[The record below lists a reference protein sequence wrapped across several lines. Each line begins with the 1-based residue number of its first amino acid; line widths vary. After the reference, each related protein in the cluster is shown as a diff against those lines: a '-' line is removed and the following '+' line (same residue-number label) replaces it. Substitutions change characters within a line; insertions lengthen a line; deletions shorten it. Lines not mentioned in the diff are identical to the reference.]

1 MSAPA
6 AQTRRLGRAG
16 GRASGPRR
24 RSAAGTGA
32 PRGAVPA
39 RSGAFDRLLGIA
51 LAGAVL
57 ALGLATCVFAA

>member
-6 AQTRRLGRAG
+6 AQAGRLGRTG

-24 RSAAGTGA
+24 RSSAGTGA
-32 PRGAVPA
+32 PQGAASA

-57 ALGLATCVFAA
+57 ALGLATCAFAA